1 MIENL
6 TKLIRENSDELILN
20 NQAIKNEN
28 KEAVISE
35 TVNVII
41 SQLKIEV
48 SKGNIIGLTEILNS
62 NGNLS
67 NNKIVLAMVSNFSE
81 SLLAKF
87 ELNNNDAE
95 HISHNLIPA
104 VVHQLIS
111 KTNDPNDDSFNVQG
125 LLSNL
130 GGNGLGGML
139 MNMFS
144 SYKK

>member
-6 TKLIRENSDELILN
+6 TKLIRENSDELNLN

-95 HISHNLIPA
+95 HISQNLIPTIM
-104 VVHQLIS
+104 HQLIL
-111 KTNDPNDDSFNVQG
+111 KTNDLNDDSFNIQG

-130 GGNGLGGML
+130 GGGGFVG
-139 MNMFS
+139 MFKNFLS
-144 SYKK
+144 

>member
-6 TKLIRENSDELILN
+6 TKLIRENSLELILN

-28 KEAVISE
+28 KEAAISD
-35 TVNVII
+35 TVNIII
-41 SQLKIEV
+41 SQLKKEV
-48 SKGNIIGLTEILNS
+48 SKGNIAGLAEILKS

-67 NNKIVLAMVSNFSE
+67 NNKIVIEMITNLSE
-81 SLLAKF
+81 SLSAKF
-87 ELNNNDAE
+87 ELNSNDAE
-95 HISHNLIPA
+95 HISQNLIPA
-104 VVHQLIS
+104 VMHQLIS
-111 KTNDPNDDSFNVQG
+111 KTNDPNDESFNIQD

-144 SYKK
+144 SNKK

>member
-6 TKLIRENSDELILN
+6 TKLIRENSIELILN

-41 SQLKIEV
+41 SQLKKEV
-48 SKGNIIGLTEILNS
+48 SKGNIFGLTEILNS

-95 HISHNLIPA
+95 HISQNLIPTIM
-104 VVHQLIS
+104 HQLIL
-111 KTNDPNDDSFNVQG
+111 KTNDLNDDSFNIQG

-130 GGNGLGGML
+130 GGGGFVG
-139 MNMFS
+139 MFKNFLS
-144 SYKK
+144 

>member
-1 MIENL
+1 M
-6 TKLIRENSDELILN
+6 K
-20 NQAIKNEN
+20 
-28 KEAVISE
+28 
-35 TVNVII
+35 II
-41 SQLKIEV
+41 DLKIYPIDLVLMLGDADLEK
-48 SKGNIIGLTEILNS
+48 SK
-62 NGNLS
+62 
-67 NNKIVLAMVSNFSE
+67 NKFIAN
-81 SLLAKF
+81 AKEF

-111 KTNDPNDDSFNVQG
+111 KTNDPNDDSFNIQG